1 MLRLSLRQ
9 HGFTLLGQVVAL
21 VILGTAVMLV
31 ANLFS
36 SQNRFLLFLDK
47 KSKALQVANNTVA
60 KMNRAEFN
68 SLLSLCVTKQVF
80 NIAKPKS
87 QSCVSNG
94 ILNSQPAGPLDKN
107 INPYQLE
114 VSRDWNGSN
123 SVSGSVCVE
132 LARCTALADGH
143 LLDVSLSVF
152 FQDEKNNISQR
163 QVNFRRAKW

>member
-21 VILGTAVMLV
+21 VILGTAVMLM

-68 SLLSLCVTKQVF
+68 SLISLCVSKQVF
-80 NIAKPKS
+80 NTSSPKS
-87 QSCVSNG
+87 QSCVANG
-94 ILNSQPAGPLDKN
+94 ILNTQPTGSLDKN

-114 VSRDWNGSN
+114 VIRDWNGAN
-123 SVSGSVCVE
+123 SVLGSVCVE
-132 LARCTALADGH
+132 MARCVAFADSH

-163 QVNFRRAKW
+163 QVSFRSARW

>member
-1 MLRLSLRQ
+1 V
-9 HGFTLLGQVVAL
+9 GQLVAL
-21 VILGTAVMLV
+21 VLLGTAVMLMV
-31 ANLFS
+31 SLFS
-36 SQNRFLLFLDK
+36 SQNQFLSFSDK

-60 KMNRAEFN
+60 KMTQADFN

-94 ILNSQPAGPLDKN
+94 FLNSQPAGPLDKN

-132 LARCTALADGH
+132 LARCTALADSH

-152 FQDEKNNISQR
+152 FQDEKNNVSQR